1 MIPDAKITDVA
12 VIFEG
17 EIYSLPAPNRHHNVI
32 HMMYGNG
39 IRINGP
45 SLEGFLDENG
55 TFLNRSAGMIRAQR
69 NGQLNRREGDQFY
82 QGPDLY
88 SEDLW

>member
-1 MIPDAKITDVA
+1 MKITDVA

-17 EIYSLPAPNRHHNVI
+17 EIYSLPAPNRHHNVL
-32 HMMYGNG
+32 HMMYGKG

-45 SLEGFLDENG
+45 SVQGFLGEDG
-55 TFLNRSAGMIRAQR
+55 VFYNRREAMKLAEES
-69 NGQLNRREGDQFY
+69 GQLNRREGDQFY